1 MTLST
6 LLLCESSQA
15 PVDMENAVRSGLGA
29 PAEVGTG
36 LTSILR
42 GRKGLPGVAIRSL
55 FAVRE
60 LCAKEELDTTPRN
73 LLRFAGAL
81 TGVAD
86 CLRAPSD
93 VCDSLRR
100 RGKFER
106 CLSVDV

>member
-1 MTLST
+1 
-6 LLLCESSQA
+6 
-15 PVDMENAVRSGLGA
+15 MENAVRSGLGA
-29 PAEVGTG
+29 PAEVGAG

-42 GRKGLPGVAIRSL
+42 GRKGLPGVAKRSL

-60 LCAKEELDTTPRN
+60 LCAKEELHVDTTLRI